1 MNWRIKLFETNNIIK
16 TPVRAEPVE
25 ASERIDRSQNQPA
38 RFLRQAQDERTAL
51 GSFIAWNCIVM
62 VTLGSCQLINGHH
75 CPHFGKCLLEH
86 SQAQNGDVQ
95 KTAENDAAQPAVVVP
110 ESFGKTHFIVGAS
123 SEQVK
128 QELGAAP
135 TDAQDSH
142 LLQQV
147 QPNESFSAQA
157 LFSPDDGLETK
168 LIELIGQ
175 EQDSMKI
182 AVFLFTNGNI
192 AQALVDAQ
200 KRGIKIEIVTD
211 ASCLQDKFNKIAA
224 LHDAG
229 INIHVY
235 KPDSVTLLGNRM
247 HHKYIIFGKN
257 KEGKR
262 WLWFGSFNL
271 TKSADLYN
279 QEGVIVLDNNQLIEQ
294 FDKQFDVL
302 KTRCLSYKQAL
313 APSATKVAQRLSRS
327 IKRGAK
333 KIRGTRIIA

>member
-1 MNWRIKLFETNNIIK
+1 MNWRLF
-16 TPVRAEPVE
+16 V
-25 ASERIDRSQNQPA
+25 
-38 RFLRQAQDERTAL
+38 
-51 GSFIAWNCIVM
+51 IACFCCFQLVM
-62 VTLGSCQLINGHH
+62 SAYH

-86 SQAQNGDVQ
+86 SLSQQTDTQ
-95 KTAENDAAQPAVVVP
+95 KSAEEQPAPLAVSLP

-128 QELGAAP
+128 QELHATPATIQP
-135 TDAQDSH
+135 SNT
-142 LLQQV
+142 QQV
-147 QPNESFSAQA
+147 SVHENFAA
-157 LFSPDDGLETK
+157 HAFFSPDDGLEGK

-175 EQDSMKI
+175 EQDSVKI

-211 ASCLQDKFNKIAA
+211 VSCLQDKFNKMAL

-229 INIHVY
+229 INIRVY
-235 KPDSVTLLGNRM
+235 KPETVALLGNRM

-279 QEGVIVLDNNQLIEQ
+279 QEGVIVLDNGQLIDQ
-294 FDKQFDVL
+294 FDKQFELL
-302 KTRCLSYKQAL
+302 KTRSLSYKQAL
-313 APSATKVAQRLSRS
+313 APATTKVAAK
-327 IKRGAK
+327 IPKTFKRGRIK
-333 KIRGTRIIA
+333 KIRDIQVIV